1 VSIRPFWRHSQISAP
16 VITFRRPTSGTGR
29 STRRKVGLSERSPTF
44 QSERYMN
51 HGKTVQS
58 NLGRGGVA
66 SPCGRSALIAAAHNR
81 LAVFARWRQCARVSN
96 TIPLAHRT
104 HHPKRQIFRFRR
116 FCTIYAAFSLYVT
129 CTLRHSIPPPK
140 KKICPF
146 QRRGSEP
153 YLMHGPVHFPNHHH

>member
-1 VSIRPFWRHSQISAP
+1 MSIRPFWRHSQISAP

-96 TIPLAHRT
+96 TRFLWLTALTIPNGKFFGSDVFA
-104 HHPKRQIFRFRR
+104 RFMPH
-116 FCTIYAAFSLYVT
+116 FPY
-129 CTLRHSIPPPK
+129 TLHVHCATPFPPPK
-140 KKICPF
+140 KKLPLPEARI
-146 QRRGSEP
+146 
-153 YLMHGPVHFPNHHH
+153 